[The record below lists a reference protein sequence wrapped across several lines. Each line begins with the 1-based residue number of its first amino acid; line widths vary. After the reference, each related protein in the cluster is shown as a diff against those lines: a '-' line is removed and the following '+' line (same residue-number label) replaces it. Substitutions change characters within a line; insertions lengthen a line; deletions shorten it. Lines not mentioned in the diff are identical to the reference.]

1 MKKSLASC
9 LTSFALLSSMCFS
22 SPLAQVHAEETP
34 PSTVEAE
41 TPATSYTPI
50 ELNAQEVPIGYTHTL
65 NIKSGDAINVDIPE
79 DETFS
84 LEAYPPT
91 DKTERMPEVTKE
103 FSVSEVQRL
112 KLTGKESGKKYEIVL
127 NTSDNENEEGSDEDP
142 NEGSNSDSNHIYE
155 LKLANTSDYNASGI
169 EIGNDTQHWDLS
181 VSTPVT
187 VTPIYGIK
195 IGVTRA
201 DLKVGEGFDL
211 NFSDK
216 IRAIL
221 EEHFCTENLE
231 NLNGIFDYKIE
242 EITYELTDGHTEGED
257 FEYIIKDDQDEW
269 KGTISKKSKAG
280 DKILFYAS
288 AGIKQLSEGPTEEE
302 PREEII
308 DLDSRDNAELR
319 FPVEFTIVDENDAEE
334 ENDGNIVFEVSP
346 EYKKLTEK
354 GETYKIETSVSLED
368 NADPDVK
375 ELFDAIVADKDSFKV
390 LFKSA
395 NPEVATVSEEG
406 VVTAVANGSTEIVAY
421 IEGYEDE
428 LFGVSKV
435 DVEIPTEVAETEEI
449 SDASD
454 SSASSSYPKTGENFM
469 AISAAILTLG
479 IAVLAVVFMSKKK
492 DTNEEK

>member
-9 LTSFALLSSMCFS
+9 LTSLALLSSMCFS
-22 SPLAQVHAEETP
+22 SPLAQVHAEETTP
-34 PSTVEAE
+34 LTTETELE

-50 ELNAQEVPIGYTHTL
+50 ELNAQEIPIGSTQSITNVKKGTIL
-65 NIKSGDAINVDIPE
+65 KFVNIGDFKPDGFPLSDDDTFDTSNINE
-79 DETFS
+79 NT
-84 LEAYPPT
+84 
-91 DKTERMPEVTKE
+91 
-103 FSVSEVQRL
+103 L
-112 KLTGKESGKKYEIVL
+112 KLVFTKGMEYHDHSRIIFEIKFSED
-127 NTSDNENEEGSDEDP
+127 SDNEIVEGE
-142 NEGSNSDSNHIYE
+142 NIT
-155 LKLANTSDYNASGI
+155 L
-169 EIGNDTQHWDLS
+169 DLS
-181 VSTPVT
+181 AINNYKTSEAYDVT
-187 VTPIYGIK
+187 VTPINGIK

-221 EEHFCTENLE
+221 QKYFNTE
-231 NLNGIFDYKIE
+231 NLNGLFDYKIE

-302 PREEII
+302 PPREEII
-308 DLDSRDNAELR
+308 DLDCTDCEENVWQFY

-346 EYKKLTEK
+346 KYKKLTQK
-354 GETYKIETSVSLED
+354 GETYKIETSVSLEE
-368 NADPDVK
+368 NAGADAK

>member
-9 LTSFALLSSMCFS
+9 LTSLALLSSMCFS
-22 SPLAQVHAEETP
+22 SPLAQVHAEETTP
-34 PSTVEAE
+34 LTTETELE

-50 ELNAQEVPIGYTHTL
+50 ELNAQEVPIGYIHTL

-79 DETFS
+79 DETFD
-84 LEAYPPT
+84 LTADPPT
-91 DKTERMPEVTKE
+91 NMTERMPEVTKE

-187 VTPIYGIK
+187 VTPINGIK

-201 DLKVGEGFDL
+201 DLKVGEGFELILPEVIKSKIDPKIFNYSLEGKYYHPTGEVSEKEFINYMTL
-211 NFSDK
+211 NRDDNWKGIIESDEIGGK
-216 IRAIL
+216 
-221 EEHFCTENLE
+221 F
-231 NLNGIFDYKIE
+231 
-242 EITYELTDGHTEGED
+242 EITATMEMKSQAEPNGSTETGLID
-257 FEYIIKDDQDEW
+257 INSIGQQNFFE
-269 KGTISKKSKAG
+269 
-280 DKILFYAS
+280 
-288 AGIKQLSEGPTEEE
+288 
-302 PREEII
+302 
-308 DLDSRDNAELR
+308 

-346 EYKKLTEK
+346 KYKKLTEK
-354 GETYKIETSVSLED
+354 GETYKIETSVSLEE
-368 NADPDVK
+368 NAGADAK